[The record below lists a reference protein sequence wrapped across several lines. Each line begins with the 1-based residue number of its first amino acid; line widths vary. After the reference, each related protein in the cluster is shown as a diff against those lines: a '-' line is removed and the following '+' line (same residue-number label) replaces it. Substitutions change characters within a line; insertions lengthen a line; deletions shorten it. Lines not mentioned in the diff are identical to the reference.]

1 MILSVLTFMAFGQ
14 QMIGDLLKLADNIS
28 MMSYVNDISALS
40 GVTSF
45 GIYSAAGA
53 NTIGTNPLSYTAT
66 GIVSVG
72 IYKNLNLNF
81 GIATNKE
88 ISVSA
93 IFDPNS
99 YQNAQTKALYRY
111 LNDKTKLK
119 MDIVNYF
126 FDAMKM
132 RTMINYESGQST
144 ALETQT
150 NVALMKSQYSYD
162 LNMINTFLNLNMKNL
177 SFPPLDIPNIP
188 TSFTPYTQPVMPSQN
203 SDLYFGL
210 NGSILQNQNASFS
223 ISVQY
228 SWDQTSKQMIVNV
241 ENVQKQK
248 YFDDMNILA
257 NYVKLYDIKLNDLLK
272 VYSTL
277 YGNYLQGK
285 VSASDVKSASN
296 EISKYGYERDMF
308 CIALLREYYLYE
320 VLN

>member
-1 MILSVLTFMAFGQ
+1 MLTAFGEQ
-14 QMIGDLLKLADNIS
+14 TIDDLIKIADNTS
-28 MMSYVNDISALS
+28 MLTYVNDISSLS

-45 GIYSAAGA
+45 GIYGAAGA

-66 GIVSVG
+66 GIVSLG
-72 IYKNLNLNF
+72 MYKNLNLSV

-88 ISVSA
+88 ISISA

-99 YQNAQTKALYRY
+99 YQKDQTKALYRY
-111 LNDKTKLK
+111 LNDKIKLK
-119 MDIVNYF
+119 MDIVDYF

-132 RTMINYESGQST
+132 MTIINHESAQST
-144 ALETQT
+144 SLETQT

-162 LNMINTFLNLNMKNL
+162 LDMINTLLSLHMNNL
-177 SFPPLDIPNIP
+177 SFPPLNIPNIP
-188 TSFTPYTQPVMPSQN
+188 TSFAPYVQYAMPSQN

-210 NGSILQNQNASFS
+210 NGSMLQNQNASFS

-228 SWDQTSKQMIVNV
+228 LWNQRTEKIETNV
-241 ENVQKQK
+241 ENVQKKK
-248 YFDDMNILA
+248 YFDDMNVLA
-257 NYVKLYDIKLNDLLK
+257 HYVKLYDTQLNDLLK
-272 VYSTL
+272 RYSTL

-285 VSASDVKSASN
+285 ASASSVENISN

-308 CIALLREYYLYE
+308 CIELLREYYLYE